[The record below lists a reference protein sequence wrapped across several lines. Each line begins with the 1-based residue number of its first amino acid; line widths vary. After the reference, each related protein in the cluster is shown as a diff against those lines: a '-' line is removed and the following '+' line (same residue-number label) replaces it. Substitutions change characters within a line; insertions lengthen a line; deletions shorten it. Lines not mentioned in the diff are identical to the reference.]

1 MIHVKNQYFVG
12 CQITFGL
19 NASKWNKSFRLQ
31 YFLYL
36 TWLFIRGGH
45 KDIMNHLYKG
55 RTKWDTLNNMCLLG
69 KSRIRQ
75 KYYLSAFDNPT
86 KQVMVIYN
94 SSIKVLILMTIY
106 EELDHIWF
114 RIDTKFISFLYEC
127 LRQKFYSFEIFSLIA
142 LSIRAWLTISHIQQ
156 ELTLPFIQKH
166 TSFQMILLWSAF
178 CIGRNKIYYIM
189 HVLNDNNYGMK
200 NFQFHFNDIF
210 FSFWNVIF
218 WETQGY

>member
-1 MIHVKNQYFVG
+1 
-12 CQITFGL
+12 
-19 NASKWNKSFRLQ
+19 
-31 YFLYL
+31 
-36 TWLFIRGGH
+36 
-45 KDIMNHLYKG
+45 
-55 RTKWDTLNNMCLLG
+55 MCLLG

-166 TSFQMILLWSAF
+166 TSFKWYFCGLLFASEGIKYIISCMFSMIITMGWKVFNSISMTSSFLF
-178 CIGRNKIYYIM
+178 
-189 HVLNDNNYGMK
+189 GM
-200 NFQFHFNDIF
+200 
-210 FSFWNVIF
+210 
-218 WETQGY
+218 